1 MATNDQVNRQTL
13 RQSQLSGPML
23 VRAVLFGVG
32 LLAVTSLVL
41 TLHFLP
47 TNQVVLREGQIS
59 PEEIVAPHQKTFV
72 SDLLTERA
80 RLQAEQSVP
89 GVYEGPDPQVA
100 RQQRAHARAVLNYID
115 SVRHDVYAKAQE
127 QRAYL
132 RAIEDISLPETTISH
147 TLALSSEQWLGVVEQ
162 TVSVVEEVMRQEIR
176 EGDLSQ
182 VRRQVVGRI
191 SFDLSDEQ
199 RDVIKSLAQPLI
211 QPNTFYNAEKTEAEH
226 AAARE
231 QVAPVERTVMENQV
245 IVRRGALVT
254 QEAVEI
260 LEAYDLLQAE
270 LDWAQIAGT
279 IAYAL
284 LLVLLMLGYLL
295 RFQPALLKQGRLPL
309 LLFLLLGLFLIVAR
323 LMVPGH
329 TVLPY
334 MFPLAAMG
342 MLIGTLLDGQLAL
355 VSLAFV
361 GGAIAFM
368 TDGSM
373 ELVTYALGG
382 SLLATV
388 AVGKIQ
394 RLFTFA
400 WGGVYVI
407 LTNLA
412 VLAMF
417 RLSGQETNLEGWLT
431 LGATTVINGGLSISL
446 TLAGFYLLG
455 HLFDLPTTLRLMEL
469 ARPTHPL
476 LRQLLL
482 KAPGTYHHSILVS
495 NMTEQAA
502 EQIGADALLARVGA
516 FYHDIGKT
524 VRPYFFTENQA
535 DNINAHER
543 LDPQTSAEIIISHVK
558 DGIDLAKKYRLP
570 SAIRAFIPQHQ
581 GTALV
586 TYFHHKATQEAGG
599 PEDVDETK
607 FRYPG
612 PKPQTKETAI
622 LMLADSCEAAVR
634 ANRPATKE
642 EIAKIVRKVTDE
654 KILTGE
660 LDECDLTLHDLEQ
673 IREAFV
679 NNLSGVFHPR
689 VQYPDDR
696 KKKTV
701 EGEPAPTETE
711 SDWSPQEAEPDDSGR
726 VPD

>member
-1 MATNDQVNRQTL
+1 MLIRAT
-13 RQSQLSGPML
+13 
-23 VRAVLFGVG
+23 LFGLG

-47 TNQVVLREGQIS
+47 TNQVALHEGQIS
-59 PEEIVAPHQKTFV
+59 AEEIVAPYQKTFV

-80 RLQAEQSVP
+80 RLQAEQSVLA
-89 GVYEGPDPQVA
+89 VYEGPDPQVA
-100 RQQRAHARAVLNYID
+100 RRQRAHARAVLNYID
-115 SVRHDVYAKAQE
+115 SVRHDIYASPQK

-132 RAIEDISLPETTISH
+132 RAIEGIPLPESAISH
-147 TLALSSEQWLGVVEQ
+147 TLTLSAEEWQGVVEQ
-162 TVSVVEEVMRQEIR
+162 TVNVVEEVMRQEIR
-176 EGDLSQ
+176 EGYLNQ
-182 VRRQVVGRI
+182 ARRQVVGRI
-191 SFDLSDEQ
+191 SFDLTDEQ
-199 RDVIKSLAQPLI
+199 REVVTSLAQPLI
-211 QPNTFYNAEKTEAEH
+211 QPNTTYNAEKTEAERQ
-226 AAARE
+226 AARD
-231 QVAPVERTVMENQV
+231 QIQPVEQTVMENQI
-245 IVRRGALVT
+245 IVRRGTPVT
-254 QEAVEI
+254 KEAIEI
-260 LEAYDLLQAE
+260 LEAYDLLQTKM
-270 LDWAQIAGT
+270 DWGQVSGT

-284 LLVLLMLGYLL
+284 LLVLLMVGYLL
-295 RFQPALLKQGRLPL
+295 RFQPGLLKQGRLPL
-309 LLFLLLGLFLIVAR
+309 LLFLLLSLFLIVAR

-355 VSLAFV
+355 VALAFV

-388 AVGKIQ
+388 AVGRIQ

-407 LTNLA
+407 VTNLA

-417 RLSGQETNLEGWLT
+417 RLPGQETNLEGWLT

-482 KAPGTYHHSILVS
+482 KTPGTYHHSILVS

-502 EQIGADALLARVGA
+502 EEIGADALLARVGA

-535 DNINAHER
+535 DNVNAHER
-543 LDPQTSAEIIISHVK
+543 LDPQTSAEIIVSHVK

-581 GTALV
+581 GTGLV
-586 TYFHHKATQEAGG
+586 TYFYHKAAQEAGG
-599 PEDVDETK
+599 PENVDESK

-612 PKPQTKETAI
+612 PRPQSKETAI

-634 ANRPATKE
+634 ANRPATKD
-642 EIAKIVRKVTDE
+642 EIAKIVRQVTDD
-654 KILTGE
+654 KMLAGE
-660 LDECDLTLHDLEQ
+660 LDECDLTLQDLAQ

-689 VQYPDDR
+689 VQYPQDR
-696 KKKTV
+696 K
-701 EGEPAPTETE
+701 ETE
-711 SDWSPQEAEPDDSGR
+711 QGRADAPQVKSDPTDQETEPDD
-726 VPD
+726 PDPGLSD